1 MDVTADAVLLPSHH
15 QGDLAVGLQAHQS
28 VDHVTAG
35 LFQLFR
41 PDDVVLLI
49 ETGLQFYQHGN
60 LFAVLC
66 GLRQRGDDR
75 RIAADPVQGLFDGKH
90 IRILRRLSHKPDHR
104 LKGLVR
110 MMQQDIPFLD
120 LVKNGS
126 LFHELGHGLGF
137 VFFRF

>member
-1 MDVTADAVLLPSHH
+1 M
-15 QGDLAVGLQAHQS
+15 
-28 VDHVTAG
+28 TAG

-75 RIAADPVQGLFDGKH
+75 RIAADPVQSQFDCKH
-90 IRILRRLSHKPDHR
+90 IRVLRRLSHEPDHR
-104 LKGLVR
+104 LKGLVG
-110 MMQQDIPFLD
+110 MMQQNVSLLN
-120 LVKNGS
+120 LVKNGAFS
-126 LFHELGHGLGF
+126 HELRHGLGF
-137 VFFRF
+137 VF